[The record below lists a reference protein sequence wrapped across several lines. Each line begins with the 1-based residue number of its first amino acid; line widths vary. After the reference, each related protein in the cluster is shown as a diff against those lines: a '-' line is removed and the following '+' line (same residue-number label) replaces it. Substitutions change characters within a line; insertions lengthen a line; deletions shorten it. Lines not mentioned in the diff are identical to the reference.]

1 MLKLII
7 TAIIQSAFLAFAQ
20 FFMKIGMDRVID
32 FDWTAAFFKSLMN
45 WQFGL
50 SLLLY
55 IIAMIIYMFM
65 LKSFSLSL
73 VYPLTSISYIFTILL
88 AMFFLGETVP
98 VVRWLGVLFVMLG
111 VGMIAR

>member
-1 MLKLII
+1 MFKLIV

-20 FFMKIGMDRVID
+20 FFMKIGMDRVLD
-32 FDWTAAFFKSLMN
+32 FDWTAAFFKSVMN

-65 LKSFSLSL
+65 LTSCFTHTPGLGFGSEAAVSCLLSHQSGK
-73 VYPLTSISYIFTILL
+73 PHSY
-88 AMFFLGETVP
+88 
-98 VVRWLGVLFVMLG
+98 
-111 VGMIAR
+111 